1 MEYQIIR
8 VPVAEIRETLLEL
21 CTYIPYFEERVGGTF
36 KFQYPDEQTD
46 ELKDYEGYEE
56 SNRHASFPD
65 PLFDDWFKKFKRNM
79 IQNVTSKFSGSDL
92 FSRFRDTELCDWKLP
107 ADKLG
112 WLLDMLSYTV
122 IHERMCTG
130 FTAMCMKSGTYL
142 QLLKH
147 IEAVLAEVPEDTVI
161 VCSRRKWQ
169 ESPTSGTGNC
179 GGESEMM

>member
-8 VPVAEIRETLLEL
+8 VPVAEIREALLEL

-56 SNRHASFPD
+56 SNRQASFPD
-65 PLFDDWFKKFKRNM
+65 PLFDERFKKFKTT
-79 IQNVTSKFSGSDL
+79 ILHNVIGKFSGSDL
-92 FSRFRDTELCDWKLP
+92 FSRFRDTELCNWELP

-112 WLLDMLSYTV
+112 WLLDMLSCAV

-130 FTAMCMKSGTYL
+130 FTAIRMKDGTYL
-142 QLLKH
+142 ELLKNL
-147 IEAVLAEVPEDTVI
+147 EAVLAEVPDDTVI

-169 ESPTSGTGNC
+169 KSPSAGTGNC
-179 GGESEMM
+179 GDGSKPQ